1 MQGQFE
7 EALRCVD
14 ESFSIFTALDDDL
27 GVHWAF
33 VAYSK
38 LLARHGQLIDAL
50 RIRAAVAN
58 IRPRRW
64 DRMPLPMRSGVEDL
78 RRQLE
83 AAEGPGV
90 AHAVWAEGQA
100 MTMAELNAFVRSV
113 ASRTA
118 PQLATG

>member
-1 MQGQFE
+1 MQGQFD

-14 ESFSIFTALDDDL
+14 ESFSILTALDDDL

-38 LLARHGQLIDAL
+38 LLARHGQL
-50 RIRAAVAN
+50 
-58 IRPRRW
+58 
-64 DRMPLPMRSGVEDL
+64 
-78 RRQLE
+78 
-83 AAEGPGV
+83 V

-100 MTMAELNAFVRSV
+100 MTMAELNALVRSV

-118 PQLATG
+118 PQLASG